1 MGIKRFLYGR
11 GVSHGTIGTQGGD
24 LNPEAGNKEE
34 LESALGPG
42 WRVRGKA
49 RIGMIQI
56 PTWMEKITATIPTG
70 KHRKRAKMDRH
81 I

>member
-49 RIGMIQI
+49 RR
-56 PTWMEKITATIPTG
+56 KI
-70 KHRKRAKMDRH
+70 
-81 I
+81 